1 MVHRIGDKVPLV
13 DKALFIAW
21 NAEVA
26 GSVTL
31 GEETSVWFSATL
43 RGDIEPISVGRGSN
57 VQDGATLHVDFD
69 LPCVVGERVTIGHQ
83 AILHGC
89 TVGNDCLIG
98 MGAVVLSGAVI
109 GKESIVGAGALV
121 TEGKIFPPRSL
132 IIGSPAKAVR
142 TLDDT
147 AVEKVRE
154 NGRIY
159 VRLAAE
165 ARGYSEVPG
174 AEVPGSGAPG
184 SGAPGSEVPGLRD
197 SSSG

>member
-1 MVHRIGDKVPLV
+1 MVHRIGDKVPDV
-13 DKALFIAW
+13 DKSLFIAW

-26 GSVTL
+26 GSVSL
-31 GEETSVWFSATL
+31 AEETSVWFSATL
-43 RGDIEPISVGRGSN
+43 RGDIEPITVGRGSN
-57 VQDGATLHVDFD
+57 VQDGATLHVDFN
-69 LPCVVGERVTIGHQ
+69 LPCIVGERVTIGHQ

-89 TVGNDCLIG
+89 TVEDDCLIG
-98 MGAVVLSGAVI
+98 MGAIVLSGAVI

-121 TEGKIFPPRSL
+121 TEGKKFPPRSL

-142 TLDDT
+142 TLDDA

-159 VRLAAE
+159 VRLAGE
-165 ARGYSEVPG
+165 AGLGYSVM
-174 AEVPGSGAPG
+174 PGSAM
-184 SGAPGSEVPGLRD
+184 PGSEGPG

>member
-1 MVHRIGDKVPLV
+1 MVHRIGDKVPDV
-13 DKALFIAW
+13 DKALFVAW

-31 GEETSVWFSATL
+31 AEETSVWFSATL
-43 RGDIEPISVGRGSN
+43 RGDIEPITVGRGSN

-89 TVGNDCLIG
+89 TVGDDCLIG

-109 GKESIVGAGALV
+109 GKESVVGAGALV
-121 TEGKIFPPRSL
+121 TEGKSFPPRSL

-142 TLDDT
+142 TLDD
-147 AVEKVRE
+147 AALEKVRE

-165 ARGYSEVPG
+165 ADRSYREVPG
-174 AEVPGSGAPG
+174 PEGSGPEEPG
-184 SGAPGSEVPGLRD
+184 PEESGPP
-197 SSSG
+197 SSNSG